1 MFSLGMVAIALAGT
15 VYLRTI
21 RLHRARA
28 AELEQRSRE
37 AEAQVAEAQQKSQ
50 TLENQLRQSDSAAA
64 AHANEAARLRQQLA
78 TAAPSTHEHATP
90 NPGAQMLKDPQMKA
104 MMKKQQ
110 GENIARLTDK
120 LLDADFV
127 QRLGLNAEQTTYL
140 KELVKKKYAPG
151 GDLTIE
157 LMAGELGDSQMA
169 ELGKQFKQQMAETD
183 AQIKSFLGDDAY
195 KTFQWQEKSQDERE
209 RLGKFQA
216 ELANQG
222 QALTPEQHDGL
233 LRAMYEERQGF
244 QFKVDYGDPLNYD
257 YEHLHE
263 FFSPD
268 NFERYFQDMEE
279 LNVKIAQRAEA
290 FLTPEQTA
298 QFKAVQQ
305 DQLEKGKVTVRL
317 TNALFGNRKN

>member
-1 MFSLGMVAIALAGT
+1 MVAIALAGT

-195 KTFQWQEKSQDERE
+195 KTFEWQEKSQDERE

-216 ELANQG
+216 KLTNQG
-222 QALTPEQHDGL
+222 QPLTPEQHDGL